1 MNESINL
8 IASSNADQK
17 SVPMG
22 EQAARLL
29 KQMSSNKLNVAALI
43 KSPTIKK
50 KKPLGG
56 QNFGPNG
63 AYEGYSNS
71 RRE

>member
-1 MNESINL
+1 
-8 IASSNADQK
+8 
-17 SVPMG
+17 MG

-29 KQMSSNKLNVAALI
+29 KQMSSNKLNVASLI

-56 QNFGPNG
+56 QNFGLNG